1 MAHNTAVRVGNR
13 RLTLTNLD
21 KVLYPDSGTTK
32 AEVLQYFTE
41 VGPAL
46 VPLLT
51 GRPLTRK
58 RWPDGTAADPFFQKN
73 VEAATPDW
81 IPRHTLTQGSRTVV
95 YPEVDELA
103 DLVYFAQSGAL
114 EFHVPQW
121 RFAPDGSPGAPD
133 RLVID
138 LDPGPGVTLDECAQV
153 ALRVRER
160 LQARG
165 LDALPVTSGSKGIHL
180 YAGVGDGWTSRRC
193 SEVAKEIAVELE
205 RQTPEQVTSTM
216 SKAVRAGKVFVDWSQ
231 NSATKTTISP
241 YSLRGTAQPTA
252 AAPRTWAELTAPDL
266 RQLDFHEVVERLR
279 GGVAPATVPRPHEA
293 RQAIAGAGVVG
304 GRNRVEAPMLA
315 TAATA
320 SEFASRADPDT
331 WALEYKYDGIR
342 ALVSFGGEDHPVR
355 LTSRNGLDIG
365 VGYPELLHLP
375 AGLTGHSGVLD
386 GEIVAFGDDGAP
398 SFGRLQQRMGRSR
411 PPSARERESNPVA
424 LLLFDVLELDG
435 VSVRD
440 KPLRDRRRVLEA
452 IRIPEGDSW
461 RVPDLAP
468 PDLDE
473 ALDSSRAAHMEGLVA
488 KRWDSGY
495 RSGRSSVWLKLKH
508 FRTCEVV
515 IGGWLPGEGGRA
527 KGVGSVLVGLP
538 AGPGRLRYL
547 GRVGSGMSDATLGR
561 LRDLVAET
569 ASDDSP
575 FGDTVPA
582 VDARSARWVRPETV
596 AEVRY
601 SELTDDGRLRHPVWR
616 GLRPDKSAA
625 DVEGVEGGGC

>member
-241 YSLRGTAQPTA
+241 YSLRGTAQPTV

-569 ASDDSP
+569 ASGDSP

>member
-58 RWPDGTAADPFFQKN
+58 RWPDGTAVDPFFQKN

-252 AAPRTWAELTAPDL
+252 AAPRTWAELTTPDL

-293 RQAIAGAGVVG
+293 RQVIAGAGVVG
-304 GRNRVEAPMLA
+304 GRNRAEAPMLA
-315 TAATA
+315 TATTA

-375 AGLTGHSGVLD
+375 AGLAGHTGVLD

-582 VDARSARWVRPETV
+582 ADARSARWVRPETV

-616 GLRPDKSAA
+616 GLRPDKGPG
-625 DVEGVEGGGC
+625 DLEGAPE